1 MIASFFLFLRG
12 TRSWAGLDKNLS
24 VRTVVIPAGD
34 KPSVVADA
42 PEDYAK
48 DTSPDKGAVAC
59 YLEDPSSQSPL
70 QLLLVNCHLYGTN
83 KYGVKE
89 AVFDKVSEGRGQA
102 VHVTKMVLAKGT
114 SFYCVNS
121 CASCARFTAE
131 PANSRPCPFLP
142 DSHRFVLLR

>member
-1 MIASFFLFLRG
+1 MY
-12 TRSWAGLDKNLS
+12 KNLS

-59 YLEDPSSQSPL
+59 YLEDSSSQSPL

-89 AVFDKVSEGRGQA
+89 AVFDKVSCFSWEDTVIRGP
-102 VHVTKMVLAKGT
+102 K
-114 SFYCVNS
+114 
-121 CASCARFTAE
+121 
-131 PANSRPCPFLP
+131 
-142 DSHRFVLLR
+142 

>member
-1 MIASFFLFLRG
+1 MVSC
-12 TRSWAGLDKNLS
+12 SGLHEKCTAHGCDDSVYCDVVRCVGPRCTGRYKDLS

-59 YLEDPSSQSPL
+59 YLEDPSHQSPL

-83 KYGVKE
+83 KYGVRE
-89 AVFDKVSEGRGQA
+89 AVFDKVSSP
-102 VHVTKMVLAKGT
+102 H
-114 SFYCVNS
+114 SNY
-121 CASCARFTAE
+121 
-131 PANSRPCPFLP
+131 
-142 DSHRFVLLR
+142 

>member
-1 MIASFFLFLRG
+1 MLIYANFMKINSTKL
-12 TRSWAGLDKNLS
+12 TGLHKDLK

-59 YLEDPSSQSPL
+59 YLEDTSTESPL

-83 KYGVKE
+83 KYGVQE
-89 AVFDKVSEGRGQA
+89 AVFDKVRQTDA
-102 VHVTKMVLAKGT
+102 
-114 SFYCVNS
+114 
-121 CASCARFTAE
+121 
-131 PANSRPCPFLP
+131 
-142 DSHRFVLLR
+142 

>member
-1 MIASFFLFLRG
+1 M
-12 TRSWAGLDKNLS
+12 
-24 VRTVVIPAGD
+24 RTVVIPAGD

-59 YLEDPSSQSPL
+59 YLEDPSSESPL

-89 AVFDKVSEGRGQA
+89 AVFDKVSHGTVGKRGVKELIMRRRA
-102 VHVTKMVLAKGT
+102 T
-114 SFYCVNS
+114 
-121 CASCARFTAE
+121 
-131 PANSRPCPFLP
+131 
-142 DSHRFVLLR
+142 